1 MKFGGRKMY
10 RRILLAV
17 DGSENSI
24 RATEEA
30 VKIASLIPKCK
41 IEVVYVADVSKSKNE
56 ILHSQGKEELA
67 YSRRKRLYPVEEKIK
82 SKNIDYEL
90 KILHGYPGP
99 TIIEYANEEKVDL
112 VVIGSRGLNS
122 LQEMVLGSVSH
133 KVVKRVDCPVLIVK

>member
-1 MKFGGRKMY
+1 MY

-24 RATEEA
+24 RAAQEA
-30 VKIASLIPKCK
+30 MKIASLTSEAK
-41 IEVVYVADVSKSKNE
+41 IEILYVAEFSKSKNE
-56 ILHSQGKEELA
+56 VLHSHGREELE
-67 YSRRKRLYPVEEKIK
+67 YSRRKKLAPIVEIIE
-82 SKNIDYEL
+82 SRNVAYEL

-99 TIIEYANEEKVDL
+99 TIIEYANKEKVDL
-112 VVIGSRGLNS
+112 VVLGSRGLNS